1 MMRTILMTM
10 AVVTAAIA
18 GTMFGATAA
27 ETAADKFVGDLVA
40 TCTLSAPVKQVRAHL
55 AARFVPENKVAA
67 TDLPK
72 ALKPFLGE
80 PTAEKKDG
88 YVAVHLPIRATVKGL
103 KVTRV
108 NFTIGVENGI
118 DAQVVSFAAPLDQV
132 EKKLGDTVRKIR
144 AKGAEGLEVLL
155 EPEGDTTDYV
165 CDHSM

>member
-1 MMRTILMTM
+1 MRTALGTAMIV
-10 AVVTAAIA
+10 AVIATTTATTAW
-18 GTMFGATAA
+18 AA
-27 ETAADKFVGDLVA
+27 ETAADRFVGDLVA
-40 TCTLSAPVKQVRAHL
+40 TCALSTTVKQVRANL
-55 AARFVPENKVAA
+55 SNRFVPENKTAA
-67 TDLPK
+67 TDIPK

-88 YVAVHLPIRATVKGL
+88 YVAVRVPIKATVKGL
-103 KVTRV
+103 KVLRV

-118 DAQVVSFAAPLDQV
+118 DAQVVTFAAPLDAV
-132 EKKLGDTVRKIR
+132 EQKLGDGVRKIR